1 MTLSIWILNLA
12 VLAAVLESDLGRRRI
27 GPIRLLRPVLTAGVI
42 VPFFLDGIV
51 ISGNGAVLETAGAA
65 AGIAIG
71 LGAAALMH
79 VQYDSANRRSYSR
92 AGLPYALLWMGVATG
107 RLFFAYGS
115 QHLFGPQLGRFMH
128 THLISVEALTA
139 ALILMAVA
147 MVLTRTAALWV
158 RATRARSAVDRQD
171 AASAATTPRP

>member
-1 MTLSIWILNLA
+1 MSLSIWILNLA
-12 VLAAVLESDLGRRRI
+12 ILAVVLESDLGRRRI
-27 GPIRLLRPVLTAGVI
+27 GPFRLLRPVLTAGVI

-51 ISGNGAVLETAGAA
+51 VSGNGALLEIAGAA

-71 LGAAALMH
+71 LGAAALMR
-79 VQYDSANRRSYSR
+79 VEYDPASRRSYSR
-92 AGLPYALLWMGVATG
+92 AGLVYALLWMSVAAG

-139 ALILMAVA
+139 ALIVMAVA

-158 RATRARSAVDRQD
+158 RATVARSAADRQE
-171 AASAATTPRP
+171 AALVATAP